1 MGAGE
6 FISVFLLGA
15 GLSMDAFAVSVCK
28 GLAVRD
34 VKIKHLVLAGAWFGS
49 FQALMPLVGFFLGT
63 SFHSYIARF
72 DYLVAFVL
80 LLFIGANM
88 LKEAFS
94 SGEEGKPADA
104 SFGVKTMLLM
114 AIATSI
120 DALAAGIALAMDETG
135 NIWISVLMIG
145 ITTFILSAVGVKI
158 GSIFGEKYQKKARI
172 AGGAVLILIGLKVLL
187 EHFGV
192 L

>member
-1 MGAGE
+1 MGVGQFLSAL
-6 FISVFLLGA
+6 LLGA

-28 GLAVRD
+28 GLAVKD
-34 VKIKHLVLAGAWFGS
+34 VKIKHLVLAGIWFGS
-49 FQALMPLVGFFLGT
+49 FQALMPLTGYFLGA
-63 SFHSYIARF
+63 SFHSYIERI
-72 DYLVAFVL
+72 DYLIAFVL
-80 LLFIGANM
+80 LLIIGGNM

-94 SGEEGKPADA
+94 GEDEKPADA

-120 DALAAGIALAMDETG
+120 DALAAGIALAMDETV
-135 NIWISVLMIG
+135 NIWLSVLMIG
-145 ITTFILSAVGVKI
+145 VTTFILSAAGVKI

-172 AGGAVLILIGLKVLL
+172 VGGVVLILIGLKILL
-187 EHFGV
+187 EHFGI